1 MVSSAQILGR
11 VRNPASRHGLAAVVV
26 GAALLAGC
34 GQKGPLY
41 LPLPPKVPGVTTSA
55 PAAPSTTLP
64 EAPPAAVTPALP
76 ASAAR

>member
-11 VRNPASRHGLAAVVV
+11 VRNPAFRHGLAAIVV

-41 LPLPPKVPGVTTSA
+41 LPVPPKVPAAATPTT
-55 PAAPSTTLP
+55 PAAP
-64 EAPPAAVTPALP
+64 PAVVAPALP

>member
-11 VRNPASRHGLAAVVV
+11 IRLSASRYGLAAVVV

-34 GQKGPLY
+34 GQKGALF
-41 LPLPPKVPGVTTSA
+41 LPVPPKVPPAPTATT
-55 PAAPSTTLP
+55 PPS
-64 EAPPAAVTPALP
+64 VTPALP